1 MNEREIR
8 PIPKT
13 RNLHRVYDSGAE
25 RARAKELDGLQNAGK
40 IKDLHEQTVV
50 QLVPGINYKTDF
62 DYIEAGRLVFD
73 EVKGPVSERF
83 RMICHLWKQFGP
95 GPLRIL
101 KRKGQDRPFHVTR
114 TINPGGQQ

>member
-1 MNEREIR
+1 MQNRRIG
-8 PIPKT
+8 PLVKT

-25 RARAKELDGLQNAGK
+25 RARAKELDCLQNTGK
-40 IKDLHEQTVV
+40 IKDLREQTVV
-50 QLVPGINYKTDF
+50 HLVPGINYKTDF
-62 DYIEAGRLVFD
+62 DYIENGRRVFD

-95 GPLRIL
+95 GPMRIL

-114 TINPGGQQ
+114 TINPGGP